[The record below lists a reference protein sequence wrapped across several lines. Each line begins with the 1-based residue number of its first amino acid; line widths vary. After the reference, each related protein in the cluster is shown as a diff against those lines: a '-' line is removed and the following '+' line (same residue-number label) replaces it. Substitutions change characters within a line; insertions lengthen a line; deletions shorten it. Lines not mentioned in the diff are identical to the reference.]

1 MEQHVV
7 DVNIDPSFHELA
19 LSTLCGE
26 CDWLADDSKVESYLA
41 ELVRFL
47 LAKQKVRSGAE
58 VSVTLATDERVH
70 ELNLAHRGIDRT
82 TDVLS
87 FPCDDPD
94 DIDDEVILL
103 GDIVIAPAVAWRQS
117 REYGTTFL
125 EELTLL
131 VTHGVLH
138 LLGYDHIEDDE
149 AEVMEARERE
159 LRAAWWESRR

>member
-1 MEQHVV
+1 MEDYTV
-7 DVNIDPSFHELA
+7 DVSIDPSFHDLA
-19 LSTLCGE
+19 VSTLADE
-26 CDWLADDSKVESYLA
+26 CDWLVDDSRVEDYLV
-41 ELVRFL
+41 ELVGFL
-47 LAKQKVRSGAE
+47 LSRQEVRAGAE

-70 ELNLAHRGIDRT
+70 ELNREHRGIDRT

-87 FPCDDPD
+87 FPCDEPD
-94 DIDDEVILL
+94 DMVDEVILL

-131 VTHGVLH
+131 TTHGVLH

-159 LRAAWWESRR
+159 LREAWWEGRR